1 MKKEERLK
9 KAIEFLKSQG
19 KVHKQKDV
27 ASMMGAS
34 EATISNALKGD
45 EAKLTDKFLKRFN
58 AAYGNIFNIDWLL
71 EGEGEMLN
79 EQTDKAISV
88 NINHS
93 TSDEE
98 NDSNYMYVETRP
110 RLPIA
115 AALGNISDYYKGNKK
130 NECDPKPIVKQFSKY
145 NFTMLVNTD
154 CMSPYINTGDVIACA
169 EIGDTI
175 DYGHVYVVDTDGGAL
190 IKRVYQVQG
199 NDSVLDLVS
208 ENPTYPDFLLDKE
221 KVIGMYRVVG
231 LLRVGI

>member
-1 MKKEERLK
+1 MNISKLQKLVSECKLTKVQIAEKCGFTRVTLDNVLQGADVK
-9 KAIEFLKSQG
+9 ISTIEALA
-19 KVHKQKDV
+19 KVLGISV
-27 ASMMGAS
+27 ASLFEDDQVNNGI
-34 EATISNALKGD
+34 TVD
-45 EAKLTDKFLKRFN
+45 
-58 AAYGNIFNIDWLL
+58 
-71 EGEGEMLN
+71 
-79 EQTDKAISV
+79 

-93 TSDEE
+93 TSNEE

-169 EIGDTI
+169 EIGETI

-199 NDSVLDLVS
+199 NDSVLYLVS
-208 ENPTYPDFLLDKE
+208 ENPTYPDFILDKQ
-221 KVIGMYRVVG
+221 KIIGMYRVVG

>member
-9 KAIEFLKSQG
+9 KAIEFLKSKG

-27 ASMMGAS
+27 ASAMGAS

-58 AAYGNIFNIDWLL
+58 AAYEYIFNMEWLL
-71 EGEGEMLN
+71 SGEGEMLN
-79 EQTDKAISV
+79 EQTDISV
-88 NINHS
+88 NEKHS
-93 TSDEE
+93 TS
-98 NDSNYMYVETRP
+98 NDADDATYIYVETRP

-115 AALGNISDYYKGNKK
+115 AALGNISDYYKGSKK
-130 NECDPKPIVKQFSKY
+130 NECDPKPVIRQFSKY

-190 IKRVYQVQG
+190 IKRVYQCEET
-199 NDSVLDLVS
+199 DTVLNLIS
-208 ENPTYPDFLLDKE
+208 ENPTYPDFLIDKK
-221 KVIGMYRVVG
+221 KVIEMYRVVG